1 MGASRTGPIH
11 VHERGFGFVND
22 PVGTAFVPP
31 PLLNGLLQ
39 DDVVVAEVELSGD
52 RATAR
57 AVQLVSRPR
66 TELYGRVQRV
76 GGGRRVLRVD
86 RAVSNTDW
94 GLDGADDVDDGVAVV
109 ARVEGSRAR
118 LVSIVAPSDERLTS
132 LCVRHR
138 LLRDAEPD
146 VEGAALA
153 VEPVERVI
161 AAELPRRRDLRGECL
176 VTIDGPSTKDIDDAV
191 GCFAPDDDGALRVLV
206 AIADVAAL
214 VTEGGALDVDA
225 RRRGTTVYLPDRVF
239 PMLPRRLSEDALS
252 LVAGKDRLCLGC
264 ELRIDADGQVTAV
277 DVFEGVMRS
286 QARLDYDAVAA
297 FLDRGDEDAIPAAV
311 AATVRRL
318 RAAAARLGVTRAAR
332 GGVSVDRAE
341 ARVHLADD
349 GKPVGVLQSTSTSAH
364 LLIERLMV
372 AANEGVARWCH
383 DRGLPTLYRVHD
395 APDLERT
402 SSLAD
407 AAAAL
412 GIEAG
417 FSRRRALSP
426 RGLAAFDAQIEGT
439 ANATSARLLMR
450 RLLGPAR
457 YTPEPLPHFGLAA
470 PLYLHFTSP
479 IRRYA
484 DLQVHRQLKRWLR
497 GDRDVSSA
505 GLGLA
510 ALATT
515 IDDAARRA
523 ARAEEERFRTL
534 VAETLVDRVGDV
546 VNGRVVGHKP
556 FGALVQL
563 PGIVATLP
571 QGEAALGAAVDVR
584 IVAVDVELGRVEVAL
599 MVSGPA
605 HTESDRPRV

>member
-1 MGASRTGPIH
+1 MPLTRTGPIH
-11 VHERGFGFVND
+11 IHERGFGFVQD
-22 PVGTAFVPP
+22 PAGAAFVSP

-39 DDVVVAEVELSGD
+39 DDMVVADVEVSGD
-52 RATAR
+52 RTTAR
-57 AVQLVSRPR
+57 SVRLVTRPR
-66 TELYGRVQRV
+66 TELCGQVRSVAGRGRVLQ
-76 GGGRRVLRVD
+76 VD

-94 GLDGADDVDDGVAVV
+94 PIDGADNVVDGASVL
-109 ARVEGSRAR
+109 ARVDGGRAR
-118 LVSIVAPSDERLTS
+118 FVGVIEPGDVRLTS

-138 LLRDAEPD
+138 LLRDAAPD
-146 VEGAALA
+146 VEAA
-153 VEPVERVI
+153 
-161 AAELPRRRDLRGECL
+161 AAAAESIEAIIHRELPRRRDLRAECL

-191 GCFAPDDDGALRVLV
+191 GCFPPDDDGALRVVV

-214 VTEGGALDVDA
+214 VAEGSILDAEA
-225 RRRGTTVYLPDRVF
+225 RQRGTTVYLPDRVF

-252 LVAGKDRLCLGC
+252 LIERHDRLCVGC

-286 QARLDYDAVAA
+286 QARLEYGAVAA
-297 FLDRGDEDAIPAAV
+297 FLERGEEAAIPSAV
-311 AATVRRL
+311 AHTVRRL
-318 RAAAARLGVTRAAR
+318 RAAAARLGVARAAR

-349 GKPVGVLQSTSTSAH
+349 GRPVGVLESTSTSAH

-383 DRGLPTLYRVHD
+383 ARGLPTLYRVHD

-402 SSLAD
+402 ASLAD

-426 RGLAAFDAQIEGT
+426 LGLAAFDAQIDGT

-457 YTPEPLPHFGLAA
+457 YTPEALPHFGLAA

-497 GDRDVSSA
+497 GDRDVSDA
-505 GLGLA
+505 GRGLA
-510 ALATT
+510 ALAVS

-523 ARAEEERFRTL
+523 SRAEDERFRTL
-534 VAETLVDRVGDV
+534 VAETLVDRIGDV
-546 VNGRVVGHKP
+546 LHGRIIGHKP

-571 QGEAALGAAVDVR
+571 QRAPALGSAVDVR
-584 IVAVDVELGRVEVAL
+584 IAAVDVELGRVEVAL
-599 MVSGPA
+599 I
-605 HTESDRPRV
+605 D